1 MTIFIKNILF
11 TFLLFVFST
20 QVVLSQSRKSLEKK
34 RKQTQREIAYT
45 NQLLKQNKNKSK
57 KSFNQLLILNKKI
70 TSRRSLIS
78 TIKEEITLLNNK
90 INENQEIIESLS
102 FDLELLKKEY
112 AKMIYYSYKMR
123 NPYDKMIFV
132 LASQDF
138 NQAYKRLK
146 YLQQYTEYR
155 QKQAE
160 AILSVAKIMQI
171 KTLAL
176 EEIKNEKTSLLKN
189 QRTETVA
196 LSVEKS
202 EQNKILTNLKAQQK
216 DLLAKLRKQER
227 AAIKLRKKIE
237 SIIAEEARKARE
249 NKKATST
256 KTGYALTPEEKIISD
271 NFGAN
276 KGRLPWPTKRGIIT
290 GKYGKHEHPILKGII
305 VMNNGVDISTQK
317 GAKARSVFKGK
328 VTRIIKLSGVNNAV
342 MIRHGDYF
350 TVYTNLKSVYVTAG
364 QTIEAKTELGL
375 IYTDI
380 EDGNKTI
387 LQLQIWKGNAKQN
400 PAYWLSKKR

>member
-1 MTIFIKNILF
+1 MNIFIKNIILV
-11 TFLLFVFST
+11 FLLFVLSS
-20 QVVLSQSRKSLEKK
+20 QVVFSQSRKALEKK

-45 NQLLKQNKNKSK
+45 NKLLKQNKNKSK
-57 KSFNQLLILNKKI
+57 KSFNQLLILNNKI
-70 TSRRSLIS
+70 DSRRSLIS
-78 TIKEEITLLNNK
+78 TINEEIKLVNDK
-90 INENQEIIESLS
+90 ITENQEIIESLS
-102 FDLELLKKEY
+102 SDLELLKKEY

-155 QKQAE
+155 QKQAK
-160 AILSVAKIMQI
+160 AILSVATIMETKI
-171 KTLAL
+171 LAL
-176 EEIKNEKTSLLKN
+176 EEIKDEKISLLREQK
-189 QRTETVA
+189 TETVA

-202 EQNKILTNLKAQQK
+202 EQNKILGTLKTQEN
-216 DLLAKLRKQER
+216 DLLQKLREQEQ
-227 AAIKLRKKIE
+227 AAIKLRRKIE
-237 SIIAEEARKARE
+237 AIIAEEARKARA
-249 NKKATST
+249 NNKATST

-271 NFGAN
+271 SFGAN
-276 KGRLPWPTKRGIIT
+276 KGRLPWPTQRGIIT
-290 GKYGKHEHPILKGII
+290 GKYGKHEHPVLKGII
-305 VMNNGVDISTQK
+305 VMNNGVDISTQE

-350 TVYTNLKSVYVTAG
+350 TVYTNLKSVYVTVG
-364 QTIEAKTELGL
+364 QTIEAKTEIGL
-375 IYTDI
+375 IYTDK

-387 LQLQIWKGNAKQN
+387 LQLQIWKGTAKQN